1 LTTKLPTFS
10 SLVIGCGLLLA
21 AWGTKALVSPV
32 RPRLTAAA
40 DTGIVVPDSVDPLP
54 YPFTDQSF
62 DPTEKDGIGG
72 LHLNNPSNVSD
83 SVKFNPRTN
92 EYEFL
97 QKMGNQ
103 NYRYPSTMTLEEYMD
118 YDLSNTLRKNWKAR
132 SNADSKSKVEEANK
146 PTPKLHFK
154 AKGEIFNRIFGGDAV
169 DIRPQGS
176 AELIF
181 GWNTNKNKNPNISVD
196 NQKNSFFDFDQKIQ
210 LNLVGKIGDKMK
222 ITTNYNTEATF
233 DFENQVKLEYTG
245 YEDEIIKKIEA
256 GNVSLPLTGTLITGS
271 QSLFGIKAQLQFG
284 KLTATTIFTQQ
295 KGQKKEVESKGGAQT
310 IPFEIAGDNYE
321 ANKHFFLSQYFRDKY
336 DNALSTLPLINSE
349 INITQIEVWV
359 TNTTGNFD
367 QARDIVAFADLGE
380 SNRTTDPLLN
390 PNKSWYAQSFIQAP
404 DATLSSGDYPDN
416 KGSNNLYDKINS
428 PALAQLRSI
437 STALNALA
445 PYNNSVT
452 KYAAVQDYE
461 KINNARKLSINDF
474 TLNPKLGYISLNQ
487 PLVNGEVLAVA
498 YQYTIGTK
506 TYTVGEFS
514 NEVSRPSTLFLKMLK
529 ASNVRVKLPIW
540 DLMMKNV
547 YNIGGYGI
555 TANDFKLNV
564 THSNLEKGVDLN
576 YIPEGAINGRI
587 LLQVV
592 GLDKI
597 NIQGYPNADGV
608 FDFVPDVT
616 ISVKNGRI
624 YFPVLEPFGS
634 HLRKQFPFDQ
644 SGIADKYV
652 FQELYDSTK
661 TQAQQVP
668 TKNRFKLKGSYKSS
682 SSSEISLNSVN
693 IPQNSVTVTANG
705 VPLTENVDYT
715 VDYVSGKVKII
726 NDALLVSQ
734 TPIKA
739 SFETNQLFSIQ
750 TKSLFGTHLEY
761 KVNKDFVIGGTL
773 LHLKERPITQKI
785 NVGDEP
791 ISNTIFGFDGSYRTE
806 VPLLTRIVDHIPLI
820 NTKEKSTISIAGEYA
835 QLIPG
840 HSKAIGK
847 SGTSYVDDFEGS
859 QSGLDFR
866 SVTTWSIASTP
877 QGQPSKFKEGELI
890 NDVNNGVNRAKI
902 AFYVI
907 DPLFYRDSQFTP
919 DHIKNDNNQ
928 RSNHFV
934 REIIETEIF
943 PNKQPIN
950 NTITNLPVLDLAFYP
965 NERGPY
971 NFDVL
976 PGSFSKGINADGTL
990 KSPESRWGGIMRK
1003 IETNDFEASNIEFIQ
1018 FWMMD
1023 PFNEDNPNPN
1033 STGDLYFNL
1042 GDISEDVL
1050 HDGQKSFE
1058 NGLPTNGIVDPQ
1070 LHNFT
1075 NLALVPS
1082 PSNPSVVN
1090 AFDNNPASRVYQ
1102 DVGLDGLGDAD
1113 EVGFFSSY
1121 LTKIANSP
1129 LGAGSTAYA
1138 KALTDPSADDY
1149 TYFRGT
1155 NFDNSNTPILDRY
1168 KNYNG
1173 LEGNSTLNTLD
1184 GGPTSSTSLP
1194 NIEDVNRD
1202 NNLIQFE
1209 NYFQYRVS
1217 LTPSSMVVGQNYI
1230 TDVVNATVQ
1239 TKNGQSRDVKWY
1251 QFKVP
1256 VRSPEL
1262 IVGEPDVRNIRSVR
1276 MFLKGFDKPII
1287 CRFARLEFLR
1297 GDWRKYDLGKLSGE
1311 YEPVDNGNALFNIS
1325 AVNVEENSNRI
1336 PINYKIPPSIV
1347 RERDITTTN
1356 NRQLNEQSLVLDVC
1370 NLEDGNSKAAYKNV
1384 DFDMRQYEK
1393 LKLFLHAE
1401 KGGENEI
1408 LNFGDL
1414 HFFIRLGTDFIDN
1427 YYEYDVPLTPTQ
1439 WGDND
1444 EYSIWQTNDDLTGAN
1459 DVEIKFSVLQK
1470 AKKERNTLLNSNEEG
1485 IALTKPY
1492 TFFDGNRKVSIKG
1505 NPNLSAVKV
1514 IMFGIRNPKHS
1525 NTADGDDGLAKCAEI
1540 WVNELRL
1547 TDFIEN
1553 GGWAANAHV
1562 SAKLAD
1568 FANVSIAAS
1577 RMTEG
1582 FGNIEQKLNERSR
1595 QNTFQYDASAEIKL
1609 DKFIPEKVGLSIP
1622 MYVGY
1627 SEAFINP
1634 QYDPLDP
1641 DIKYTES
1648 IETFEKGAAREKA
1661 KTERQD
1667 YTTRRSLNFSNIKK
1681 ERKGGGGGKNGK
1693 TRKPMPYDIEN
1704 ISLRYSYN
1712 DQYKRNIVLERD
1724 FSRSTAGGLSYVY
1737 ANQPKNFKPFSKL
1750 NFLKSD
1756 YFKIIKDFNFNLL
1769 PSNFSF
1775 STDLKRDYSEQKTR
1789 KVNENY
1795 AELPMTYYKRF
1806 GFNRVYSLKWDLSK
1820 SISFDFTANNM
1831 ARIDEAP
1838 GQAYKEFGNE
1848 YGKDTIAYTNKRD
1861 SIMSQLKNFGTTTNY
1876 NHSGKIAWQVPINK
1890 IPAFNW
1896 TTVNASYTGNYDWAI
1911 SPIVIDTI
1919 DIGNTIT
1926 NSNQIQI
1933 NADANMITLY
1943 NKVPYLKKVNSPP
1956 PKKKAP
1962 ANKGKQADKA
1972 GGEKGAKAGD
1982 SPKDDP
1988 KGGEAATKDGGKQ
2001 QEGGSGSSKADA
2013 DSSKKK
2019 DAQQFDIVKA
2029 AAKFL
2034 MMIKKVSGTY
2044 SQTNGTAMPGYRP
2057 KTTLIG
2063 LSGQSEFGA
2072 YEAPGWEFISGLQD
2086 PNFAVKAGK
2095 RGWLSKSKYLNATYS
2110 QTHTEVI
2117 NFTANVEPLKDFRIV
2132 LNGTRNITRANNSIY
2147 RYNDVT
2153 SEYYAQSPLET
2164 GTFSIST
2171 LSIKTAFKKDAKDHS
2186 SSVFNNFLAR
2196 RLEFST
2202 LAADGSFSNGT
2213 VDSAGYKDGY
2223 SAYSQDVLIPAF
2235 VSTYTNVKVK
2245 STKNIFKSIPRP
2257 NWRVNYDGLSKLEA
2271 IKKYFKTFSLGHTY
2285 RSTLNIGSYTTNPL
2299 FTDDDGF
2306 GHTQVRNIDNDF
2318 RSQKEI
2324 NSITL
2329 SEQFSPLISV
2339 DMTWNSSLLTKFEIK
2354 KDRMVT
2360 LSISTKQITEVN
2372 GNEYVVGLGYR
2383 FKNVAINLKQFNM
2396 KFKSDL
2402 ALRSDFSYR
2411 KNQTALRYVDTGAS
2425 ILTSGQNIFS
2435 IKNSADYV
2443 INEKLNIR
2451 FFYDY
2456 TKNSP
2461 VVSTS
2466 FPTSNRQ
2473 IGISLRLTISN

>member
-1 LTTKLPTFS
+1 MM
-10 SLVIGCGLLLA
+10 A
-21 AWGTKALVSPV
+21 AWGTKALVNPPKAKLTAPV
-32 RPRLTAAA
+32 DCTAAA
-40 DTGIVVPDSVDPLP
+40 LDTVPLQ
-54 YPFTDQSF
+54 YPFKDESF
-62 DPTEKDGIGG
+62 DPTDKDGVGG
-72 LHLNNPSNVSD
+72 LLLNNPSNISD

-92 EYEFL
+92 EYEFQ
-97 QKMGNQ
+97 QKIGNQ
-103 NYRYPSTMTLEEYMD
+103 DYRYPSTMTLEEYME
-118 YDLSNTLRKNWKAR
+118 YDMEKSLRKNWKAHTD
-132 SNADSKSKVEEANK
+132 ADSKNKVEDLNK

-196 NQKNSFFDFDQKIQ
+196 NQKNSYFDFNQKIQ
-210 LNLVGKIGDKMK
+210 LNLLGKIGDKMK

-271 QSLFGIKAQLQFG
+271 QSLFGIKTQLQFG

-336 DNALSTLPLINSE
+336 DAAMSTLPLINSE

-359 TNTTGNFD
+359 TNTTGNYD

-380 SNRTTDPLLN
+380 SNRASGD
-390 PNKSWYAQSFIQAP
+390 NKSWYAVNFIQAP
-404 DATLSSGDYPDN
+404 NAADASGDYPDN
-416 KGSNNLYDKINS
+416 KGSNNLYTKIS
-428 PALAQLRSI
+428 ALPPLRSI

-445 PYNNSVT
+445 PYNNPSF
-452 KYAAVQDYE
+452 KYAPVQDYE
-461 KINNARKLSINDF
+461 KINNARKLSVNDF
-474 TLNPKLGYISLNQ
+474 TINARLGYISLNQ
-487 PLVNGEVLAVA
+487 PLSNGEVLAVA

-529 ASNVRVKLPIW
+529 ASNVRTKLPIW

-555 TANDFKLNV
+555 TSNDFKLDV

-576 YIPEGAINGRI
+576 YIPEGQINGKI

-597 NIQGYPNADGV
+597 DNQGYPNRDGV

-634 HLRKQFPFDQ
+634 YLRKQFA
-644 SGIADKYV
+644 SNETAIADKYV

-661 TQAQQVP
+661 TQAQQIP

-693 IPQNSVTVTANG
+693 IPQGSVTVTANG

-715 VDYVSGKVKII
+715 VDYVSGKVKVI

-750 TKSLFGTHLEY
+750 TKSLIGTHLEY
-761 KVNKDFVIGGTL
+761 KVNKDFVLGGTL

-791 ISNTIFGFDGSYRTE
+791 ISNTIFGFDGSYHTE

-820 NTKEKSTISIAGEYA
+820 NTKEKSSISIAGEYA
-835 QLIPG
+835 QIVPG

-859 QSGLDFR
+859 QSALDFKTI
-866 SVTTWSIASTP
+866 SAWSIASTP
-877 QGQPSKFKEGELI
+877 QGQPGLFKEGEVI
-890 NDVNNGVNRAKI
+890 DNIANGINRAKI

-919 DHIKNDNNQ
+919 DHIKNDKTQ

-934 REIIETEIF
+934 REILETEIF

-950 NTITNLPVLDLAFYP
+950 NTITNLPVLDLAYYP
-965 NERGPY
+965 DERGPY
-971 NFDVL
+971 NYDVEAG
-976 PGSFSKGINADGTL
+976 PFSKGLNANGKL
-990 KSPESRWGGIMRK
+990 NNPETRWGGIMRK
-1003 IETNDFEASNIEFIQ
+1003 IETNDFESSNIEFIQ

-1023 PFNEDNPNPN
+1023 PFNEDNPVANQN
-1033 STGDLYFNL
+1033 TNGELYFNL
-1042 GDISEDVL
+1042 GDISEDII

-1058 NGLPTNGIVDPQ
+1058 NGLPTDGVVNPQ
-1070 LHNFT
+1070 LQQYT

-1090 AFDNNPASRVYQ
+1090 AFDNDPASRVYQ
-1102 DVGLDGLGDAD
+1102 DVGLDGLAD
-1113 EVGFFSSY
+1113 QDEKTFFGSY
-1121 LTKIANSP
+1121 LGRISQFLGTSSVAFSNANE
-1129 LGAGSTAYA
+1129 
-1138 KALTDPSADDY
+1138 DPSADDY
-1149 TYFRGT
+1149 SYFRGST
-1155 NFDNSNTPILDRY
+1155 FDNNQTPILERY
-1168 KNYNG
+1168 IKYNG
-1173 LEGNSTLNTLD
+1173 LEGNSTLDNLD

-1194 NIEDVNRD
+1194 NIEDINRD

-1209 NYFQYRVS
+1209 NYYQYKVK
-1217 LTPSSMVVGQNYI
+1217 LTPNSMKVGQNYI
-1230 TDVVNATVQ
+1230 TDEVNATVQ
-1239 TKNGQSRDVKWY
+1239 TKDGRSREIKWY

-1256 VRSPEL
+1256 VRSPE
-1262 IVGEPDVRNIRSVR
+1262 ITVGEPDVRNIRSVR
-1276 MFLKGFDKPII
+1276 MFLKGFDKPIV

-1311 YEPVDNGNALFNIS
+1311 YEPIDNGNATFNIS
-1325 AVNVEENSNRI
+1325 AVNIEENSNRV
-1336 PINYKIPPSIV
+1336 PINYKVPPTIS

-1356 NRQLNEQSLVLDVC
+1356 NRQLNEQSLVMDVC

-1384 DFDMRQYEK
+1384 DFDMRQYKK
-1393 LKLFLHAE
+1393 LKLFLHEEA
-1401 KGGENEI
+1401 GNAVDP

-1414 HFFIRLGTDFIDN
+1414 HFFIRLGTDFNDN
-1427 YYEYDVPLTPTQ
+1427 YYEYEVPLTPTN

-1444 EYSIWQTNDDLTGAN
+1444 EYNIWQTNDDLNGPN
-1459 DVEIKFSVLQK
+1459 DVEINFSTLQEI
-1470 AKKERNTLLNSNEEG
+1470 KKSRNTLVNSGDANTALNKVFFN
-1485 IALTKPY
+1485 
-1492 TFFDGNRKVSIKG
+1492 FDGNRKVSIKG
-1505 NPNLSAVKV
+1505 NPNLSSVKV
-1514 IMFGIRNPKHS
+1514 IMFGIRNPKHAIV
-1525 NTADGDDGLAKCAEI
+1525 NDGDDGLAKCAEI

-1547 TDFIEN
+1547 TDFIEK

-1568 FANVSIAAS
+1568 FATVSVAAS

-1595 QNTFQYDASAEIKL
+1595 ENSFQYDASAEIKL

-1627 SEAFINP
+1627 SETKINP
-1634 QYDPLDP
+1634 QYDPINP

-1648 IETFEKGAAREKA
+1648 LQTFEKGTKRDSVK
-1661 KTERQD
+1661 KITQD
-1667 YTTRRSLNFSNIKK
+1667 YTLRRSINFANVKK
-1681 ERKGGGGGKNGK
+1681 ERKGGGKGGKMK
-1693 TRKPMPYDIEN
+1693 KPMPYDIEN

-1712 DQYKRNIVLERD
+1712 DQLKRDIRTERN
-1724 FSRSTAGGLSYVY
+1724 FMRTTTGGLSYVY
-1737 ANQPKNFKPFSKL
+1737 ANQPKNIKPLGKV
-1750 NFLKSD
+1750 NFLKSE
-1756 YFKIIKDFNFNLL
+1756 YFKIIKDFNFNPL

-1795 AELPMTYYKRF
+1795 ADLPSTYYKKF
-1806 GFNRVYSLKWDLSK
+1806 GFTRQYALKWDLSK
-1820 SISFDFTANNM
+1820 SISFDFTANNV

-1838 GQAYKEFGNE
+1838 GKAYKEFEKNSDE
-1848 YGKDTIAYTNKRD
+1848 YNQKKD
-1861 SIMSQLKNFGTTTNY
+1861 SIMREIKRFGTTTNY
-1876 NHSGKIAWQVPINK
+1876 NHQGKLTWQVPINK
-1890 IPAFNW
+1890 IPILNW
-1896 TTVNASYTGNYDWAI
+1896 TTVTASYTGNYDWTI

-1919 DIGNTIT
+1919 NIGNTIS
-1926 NSNQIQI
+1926 NSNQINI
-1933 NADANMITLY
+1933 NADANMMTLY
-1943 NKVPYLKKVNSPP
+1943 NKVPYFKKVNSPP
-1956 PKKKAP
+1956 AKKKKDTSKKDKP
-1962 ANKGKQADKA
+1962 ADTA
-1972 GGEKGAKAGD
+1972 GEKGAKPGE
-1982 SPKDDP
+1982 DP
-1988 KGGEAATKDGGKQ
+1988 KAAAKDPKAATKDGGK
-2001 QEGGSGSSKADA
+2001 EAAAAKDGRGGAGSSGTAAA
-2013 DSSKKK
+2013 DSAKK
-2019 DAQQFDIVKA
+2019 DKGERFDILKA
-2029 AAKFL
+2029 AAKL
-2034 MMIKKVSGTY
+2034 VMMVKKVSGTY
-2044 SQTNGTAMPGYRP
+2044 TQTNGTLLPGYLP
-2057 KTTLIG
+2057 KTTLLG
-2063 LSGQSEFGA
+2063 LSGESA
-2072 YEAPGWEFISGLQD
+2072 YGSYDAPGFEFISGLQD
-2086 PNFAVKAGK
+2086 PNFAQRAGQN
-2095 RGWLSKSKYLNATYS
+2095 GWLSKSKYLNATYS
-2110 QTHTEVI
+2110 RTHTEAI
-2117 NFTANVEPLKDFRIV
+2117 NFTANIEPFKDFRIV
-2132 LNGTRNITRANNSIY
+2132 LNATRNITKANNSIY

-2153 SEYYAQSPLET
+2153 QEYYAQSPLET

-2171 LSIKTAFKKDAKDHS
+2171 NSFGTAFVKDNKDHS
-2186 SSVFNNFLAR
+2186 NQVFIDFLNSRQKYSA
-2196 RLEFST
+2196 E
-2202 LAADGSFSNGT
+2202 AAKGSFSSGLVN
-2213 VDSAGYKDGY
+2213 DSGFVDGY
-2223 SAYSQDVLIPAF
+2223 GAYSQDVLIPSF
-2235 VSTYTNVKVK
+2235 VSAYTNTTVSSTNKV
-2245 STKNIFKSIPRP
+2245 FKAIPRP
-2257 NWRVNYDGLSKLEA
+2257 NWRINYDGLAKLDFM
-2271 IKKYFKTFSLGHTY
+2271 KKYFKTFSLGHTY
-2285 RSTLNIGSYTTNPL
+2285 RSTLNIGTYTTNPL

-2306 GHTQVRNIDNDF
+2306 GHTTVRNLDLDF

-2329 SEQFSPLISV
+2329 SEQFSPLLSI
-2339 DMTWNSSLLTKFEIK
+2339 DMTWINSLLTKLEIK

-2372 GNEYVVGLGYR
+2372 GNEYIAGLGYR
-2383 FKNVAINLKQFNM
+2383 FKNVTINLKQFNM

-2402 ALRSDFSYR
+2402 AFRSDFSFR
-2411 KNQTALRYVDTGAS
+2411 RNQTALRYVDTGAS
-2425 ILTSGQNIFS
+2425 ILTSGQKIIS
-2435 IKNSADYV
+2435 IKNSLDYV

-2451 FFYDY
+2451 FFYDQ
-2456 TKNSP
+2456 TINRP

-2466 FPTSNRQ
+2466 YPTSNRQ